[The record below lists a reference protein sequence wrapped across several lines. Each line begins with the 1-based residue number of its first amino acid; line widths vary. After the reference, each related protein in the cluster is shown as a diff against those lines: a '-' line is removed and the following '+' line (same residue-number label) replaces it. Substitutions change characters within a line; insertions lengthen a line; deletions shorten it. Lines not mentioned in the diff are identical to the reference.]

1 VIRVTIKALSI
12 KTGLPEKQ
20 RNTCFVVAIFEGRQL
35 SGAAQHLD
43 SVGEGFIHKT
53 MKLTQFEGKLAQT
66 LWLSTFPDRPDDQ
79 VLLVGCG
86 SAESFGERAY
96 PAALRAALQKLDG
109 LHLAHATVYLADIP
123 IKGRDIVWKMTQAA
137 LVAGE
142 IGYEF
147 TQFKSEKKKESP
159 YKGIQ
164 KWVFNV
170 ASRREVP
177 AAEHGLAQGQIMAEE
192 IALVKNWINTPPNVC
207 NPTFLAQEAIALGR
221 KNKKLNV
228 AVLNEKEIR
237 ALKMGALLAVAQGSI
252 QSPKFITLQYNG
264 GKKNAKPIVFVGKGI
279 TMDTGGVCLKP
290 STGVVGMKYDMSGAA
305 CVMGVLSVAARLGL
319 PLNIIGLVPS
329 AENMVSGSAYRPDD
343 ILTSMSGQTI
353 EVLNTDAEGRLILC
367 DALTYAE
374 RFDPA
379 YVIDLATLTGA
390 CVVALGKQASGLFSN
405 HQPLADALLA
415 AGQLSG
421 DRLWQLPIWDEYQ
434 EQLNSQVADM
444 ANVGGSE
451 AGAITAACF
460 LSRFTKS
467 YHWAHLDI
475 AGTACRATGKD
486 KMASGRP
493 IPALIQFL
501 QTLSQQEKGQ
511 K

>member
-1 VIRVTIKALSI
+1 MTIKALSV

-20 RNTCFVVAIFEGRQL
+20 KNTCFVVAVFEKRQL
-35 SGAAQHLD
+35 SGAAQRLD
-43 SVGEGFIHKT
+43 EIGHGFITKAI
-53 MKLTQFEGKLAQT
+53 KLTHFEAKLSQT

-86 SAESFGERAY
+86 VAESCNDKAY
-96 PAALRAALQKLDG
+96 IQALRAAMQKLDA
-109 LHLAHATVYLADIP
+109 LHLAHATFYLTDIP
-123 IKGRDIVWKMTQAA
+123 LQDRDIVWKMTQAA
-137 LVAGE
+137 LIAGD
-142 IGYEF
+142 IAYEF
-147 TQFKSEKKKESP
+147 KQFKSEKNRDASAKNN
-159 YKGIQ
+159 Q

-170 ASRREVP
+170 SARREVA
-177 AAEHGLAQGQIMAEE
+177 AAEKGLETGQVIAEE
-192 IALVKNWINTPPNVC
+192 IASVKNWINTPPNVC
-207 NPTFLAQEAIALGR
+207 NPSFLAQEAVALGK
-221 KNKKLNV
+221 KNKKLSV

-237 ALKMGALLAVAQGSI
+237 ALKMGALLAVGQGSA
-252 QSPKFITLQYNG
+252 QPPKFITLQYNG

-279 TMDTGGVCLKP
+279 TMDTGGLCLKP
-290 STGVVGMKYDMSGAA
+290 PTGIVGMKYDMSGAA
-305 CVMGVLSVAARLGL
+305 CVMGVLSIVARLGL
-319 PLNIIGLVPS
+319 PLNVIGLVPT

-374 RFDPA
+374 RFHPA

-390 CVVALGKQASGLFSN
+390 CVVALGKQATGLFSN
-405 HQPLADALLA
+405 HQPLADALLV
-415 AGQLSG
+415 AGQVSG
-421 DRLWQLPIWDEYQ
+421 DRLWQLPVWEEYQ

-460 LSRFTKS
+460 LARFTKA

-475 AGTACRATGKD
+475 AGTACRSTGKD

-501 QTLSQQEKGQ
+501 QTVSQQEK
-511 K
+511 

>member
-1 VIRVTIKALSI
+1 VTIKALSV
-12 KTGLPEKQ
+12 KNGLPEKQ
-20 RNTCFVVAIFEGRQL
+20 RNTCFVVSIFEGGQF
-35 SGAAQHLD
+35 SDAAQRLD
-43 SVGEGFIHKT
+43 EAGQGFIRKG
-53 MKLTQFEGKLAQT
+53 MKLTHFEGKLGQV
-66 LWLSTFPDRPDDQ
+66 LWLSAFPDRADDQ
-79 VLLVGCG
+79 VLLIG
-86 SAESFGERAY
+86 SGAAESFDEKTFSSV
-96 PAALRAALQKLDG
+96 LRTALQKLQA
-109 LHLAHATVYLADIP
+109 LRLAHATIYLTDTP
-123 IKGRDIVWKMTQAA
+123 VKGRDIAWKMTQAA
-137 LVAGE
+137 LLAGD

-147 TQFKSEKKKESP
+147 KQFKSENKKEP
-159 YKGIQ
+159 AYKGIQ

-170 ASRREVP
+170 AARREIA
-177 AAEHGLAQGQIMAEE
+177 AAEQGLNQGQIMAEE

-207 NPTFLAQEAIALGR
+207 HPTFLAEQAVALGK
-221 KNKKLNV
+221 KNKKLSV

-237 ALKMGALLAVAQGSI
+237 ALKMGALLAVAQGSV
-252 QSPKFITLQYNG
+252 QPPKFITLQYNG
-264 GKKNAKPIVFVGKGI
+264 GKKNAKPVVFVGKGI

-305 CVMGVLSVAARLGL
+305 CVMGVLSIAARLGL
-319 PLNIIGLVPS
+319 PLNIIGLVPT
-329 AENMVSGSAYRPDD
+329 AENMLSGSAYRPDD
-343 ILTSMSGQTI
+343 VLTSMSGQTI

-390 CVVALGKQASGLFSN
+390 CVVALGKQATGLFSN
-405 HQPLADALLA
+405 YQPLADALLA
-415 AGQLSG
+415 AGQKSG
-421 DRLWQLPIWDEYQ
+421 DRLWQLPIWEEYQ

-460 LSRFTKS
+460 LARFTKS

-501 QTLSQQEKGQ
+501 QNLSQQEKG
-511 K
+511 